1 MTTSGSVFALKNVF
15 AKLDVEGGFTV
26 LFACAAA
33 CFTTFGA
40 RVTSTSLLTGF
51 DRAGTKRAMF
61 VRPPDA
67 SGGTGS
73 ELMDVDAL

>member
-40 RVTSTSLLTGF
+40 VTPISLLKEF
-51 DRAGTKRAMF
+51 D
-61 VRPPDA
+61 
-67 SGGTGS
+67 
-73 ELMDVDAL
+73 